1 MKTKEAATAANGIEQ
16 SVAQLFNVRGQIKD
30 LKAKEAELQEVVD
43 DYSDRHISEFTDGQ
57 LALENRVLKIQQ
69 NPPKLVHE
77 GSEKALTTAERE
89 LLAEEVAK
97 DYVQIKPN
105 LTKMIARLNGDKLL
119 KKLLQAKGFLIVQSS
134 KYVEKPY

>member
-1 MKTKEAATAANGIEQ
+1 MKQTEVTKEIEQ
-16 SVAQLFNVRGQIKD
+16 SISELFNVRSQIKD
-30 LKAKEAELQEVVD
+30 LKVKESQLQEVVD
-43 DYSDRHISEFTDGQ
+43 DYSDRHISEFTEGQ
-57 LALENRVLKIQQ
+57 LALKNGILEIQQ

-134 KYVEKPY
+134 KYVAKPY